1 MERSQ
6 AMPDAKAGADR
17 WPGEPPPEARELE
30 STFCLRDGHEV
41 RVRAIRPDD
50 AERLQRFHSRLSL
63 DTIVFR
69 FFRVVPQLSREM
81 AEHFTQLDY
90 DRRMALIAT
99 LGEGAAEEILAVVR
113 YDATSP
119 TEAEVAFVVRD
130 EWQGHGLA
138 TELLHRLARYA
149 RARGFTTFMAIT
161 MASNARMLDV
171 LRNAGFPCT
180 MRYQGGDIEARLD
193 ITRPPHPPYAA
204 DDVAP
209 ASPPS

>member
-6 AMPDAKAGADR
+6 TAPHSATAGEGQPDAL
-17 WPGEPPPEARELE
+17 PPEVRELE
-30 STFCLRDGHEV
+30 SMYCLRDGHEV
-41 RVRAIRPDD
+41 CVRAIRPDD
-50 AERLQRFHSRLSL
+50 AERLQRFHAHLSL

-90 DRRMALIAT
+90 GRRMALIAT
-99 LGEGAAEEILAVVR
+99 IGQGQQEEILAVVR
-113 YDATSP
+113 YDATGP
-119 TEAEVAFVVRD
+119 AAAEVAFVVRD

-149 RARGFTTFMAIT
+149 RARGFASFVAIT

-171 LRNAGFPCT
+171 LRNSGFPCT

-193 ITRPPHPPYAA
+193 ITQPQHPPYAA
-204 DDVAP
+204 DVASAAP
-209 ASPPS
+209 RRS